1 MSSYLVANYDITN
14 QEGYNAYL
22 AAVGPTIVAHNGKIL
37 VAGPNSTPVE
47 GNPGGVTVVLEFPS
61 REALEGWYNS
71 SEYQEILNLRL
82 DNTEGGLIF
91 ADEFVVPT

>member
-1 MSSYLVANYDITN
+1 MSSYLVANYDVTN

-61 REALEGWYNS
+61 REAFKGNLLKADSKYIITGWMHFPNS
-71 SEYQEILNLRL
+71 LNSL
-82 DNTEGGLIF
+82 
-91 ADEFVVPT
+91 